1 MNRIRTDILEIAF
14 EEGGPPDGIPVL
26 LLHGWPDAPRGWNEV
41 SQHLHANGYRTIAP
55 FLRGSSPTEF
65 LLKETPRV
73 GAGVALAQD
82 AIDLADALGLK
93 NFAVVGHDW
102 GARVAYILAALFP
115 ERVTAIAALALA
127 YQPRGQFSVPSFEQ
141 SRRSWYQW
149 FMCTDAGA
157 EAVRKDPIGFARI
170 QWETWSPPV
179 HWDRGRP
186 RPQWFA
192 DAEFAQTAESF
203 RSPDWTAITLN
214 AYRARWL
221 HGDHDRGRQGEAWD
235 ARYDALQSRLGE
247 VEYLSTPALMIQG
260 LSDYCDAPQESEGLE
275 RFFTGRYCRVVLEN
289 VGHFPH
295 REAPGLVADA
305 VFDHFHQSIKP
316 HSHRA

>member
-14 EEGGPPDGIPVL
+14 EEGGPPDGLPVL

-41 SQHLHANGYRTIAP
+41 SQRLHADGYRTIAP

-65 LLKETPRV
+65 LSKETPRV

-82 AIDLADALGLK
+82 AIDLADALSLE
-93 NFAVVGHDW
+93 NFAVLGHDW

-127 YQPRGQFSVPSFEQ
+127 YQPRGTFGVPSFEQ
-141 SRRSWYQW
+141 SRRFWYQW

-157 EAVRKDPIGFARI
+157 EAVRKDPISFARI
-170 QWETWSPPV
+170 QWETWSPP
-179 HWDRGRP
+179 GNP
-186 RPQWFA
+186 LAWFD
-192 DAEFAQTAESF
+192 DAEFQRTAESF
-203 RSPDWTAITLN
+203 HSPDWAPITLN

-221 HGDHDRGRQGEAWD
+221 PDEAWD
-235 ARYDALQSRLGE
+235 ARYDALQKRLSE
-247 VEYLSTPALMIQG
+247 VEYLGTPTLMIQG
-260 LSDYCDAPQESEGLE
+260 LSDYCDAPEESEGLE
-275 RFFTGRYCRVVLEN
+275 RFFTGDYRRVVLEN

-305 VFDHFHQSIKP
+305 VLDHFHESMKI
-316 HSHRA
+316 HSHKY